1 MNQWTKDTLSRIAS
15 LFAIYVLVMAT
26 FYVLPPGHGQAI
38 NNGAPAYVT
47 GLDACAASSS
57 APSNATVSITTATTT
72 QIVALSAGKQIFLC
86 EWTFTINS
94 SATTASSALFEF
106 GTGASCGTGTTTLT
120 GAMGTENAAAGP
132 GLLLVNGP
140 FSGSTLV
147 VPAGNALCI
156 VTAGTTVALHGQ
168 VTFKQL

>member
-1 MNQWTKDTLSRIAS
+1 MQQWTKDTFSRVTS
-15 LFAIYVLVMAT
+15 LFFLYVLVMGT
-26 FYVLPPGHGQAI
+26 FYVLPPGRGQAI
-38 NNGAPAYVT
+38 NNGTPTFLT
-47 GLDACAASSS
+47 GADACAASNV
-57 APSNATVSITTATTT
+57 APSNQPVSITTATTT

-86 EWTFTINS
+86 EWTLTINS
-94 SATTASSALFEF
+94 SATTASSMQWEF
-106 GTGASCGTGTTTLT
+106 GTGASCGTGTTVLT
-120 GAMGTENAAAGP
+120 GTMGTEQAAAGA
-132 GLLLVNGP
+132 GILIVNGP